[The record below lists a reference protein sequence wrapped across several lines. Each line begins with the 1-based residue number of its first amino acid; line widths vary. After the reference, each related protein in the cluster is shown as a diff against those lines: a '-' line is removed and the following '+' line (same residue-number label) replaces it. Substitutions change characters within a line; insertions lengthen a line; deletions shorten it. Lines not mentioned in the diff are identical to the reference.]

1 MYYIGTYEEC
11 EAYDEKVSASKN
23 YDGVYTVN
31 WCTPLPH
38 PDGSKWAIIAH
49 TTEPDE
55 GSSLQ
60 SVEELSSDWYP
71 EEE

>member
-1 MYYIGTYEEC
+1 MYYIGTYEDC

-38 PDGSKWAIIAH
+38 PCDR
-49 TTEPDE
+49 
-55 GSSLQ
+55 
-60 SVEELSSDWYP
+60 DW
-71 EEE
+71 ETL

>member
-1 MYYIGTYEEC
+1 MYYVGTYEEC
-11 EAYDEKVSASKN
+11 EAYDEKVTASQN

-49 TTEPDE
+49 ATEPDE
-55 GSSLQ
+55 ESGLTLI
-60 SVEELSSDWYP
+60 EKLTDDWYSN
-71 EEE
+71 EE